1 MEQCPHYFRNCKF
14 ISPCCNKIYT
24 CRFCHNENEPS
35 HEINRFDV
43 KEIVCAKCNAQQPVS
58 NKCVS
63 CEIEFARY
71 FCKIC
76 NFFDDRIERNYFHC
90 DKCGFCRVGNDG
102 KYIHCDTCN
111 TCVVDN
117 KEAHICRKDAFHTEC
132 PICLDDIFNSIRQSF
147 IMPCGHAIH
156 EDCLISYTDNYKINC
171 PLCRKSLYIGE
182 ALEKITKYI
191 DEQIEKNPIDEEHL
205 VDIRCNDCDFRG
217 EVKYHYYGLKC
228 GGCGGYNTTGT

>member
-1 MEQCPHYFRNCKF
+1 MEQCPHYIRNCK
-14 ISPCCNKIYT
+14 IVSPCCNKIYT

-117 KEAHICRKDAFHTEC
+117 KETHVCRKDAFHTE
-132 PICLDDIFNSIRQSF
+132 
-147 IMPCGHAIH
+147 
-156 EDCLISYTDNYKINC
+156 
-171 PLCRKSLYIGE
+171 
-182 ALEKITKYI
+182 
-191 DEQIEKNPIDEEHL
+191 QI
-205 VDIRCNDCDFRG
+205 
-217 EVKYHYYGLKC
+217 
-228 GGCGGYNTTGT
+228 